1 MRSAL
6 GSQKKGYVFQNYIEQ
21 VFHAMTLEEQEFSK
35 EEAISHSHQV
45 HSYIAEIRNQI
56 HTLKKQAREQIRQKQ
71 LSNLIGVLD
80 SYEKKFARY
89 VQHILDIQTLNS
101 RLVTESERLQRRV
114 EEYTRHPES
123 GRQIYLAAT
132 RAIIGQSN
140 FTHTGSVKHREEATR
155 YFDQLHF
162 TLLTLGEN
170 IESDEQKLQV
180 YRIDRAATSF
190 ETVFLHFVE
199 QEKSLNEAQQK
210 LREAF
215 LELRQELSRSIAIEF
230 QLANEHVL
238 YLQRLII
245 TIVIVAVLL
254 SLIATLILSK
264 IITQPINLLK
274 QSAQRIVEGDLNT
287 SVKIQSSDEIGDL
300 GILFNHMTH
309 ELRSSFHQLE
319 KYRDH
324 LEELVKERT
333 RELEIEISERE
344 NTERELQISEKRFR
358 TFFDN
363 STDPILVANPSTRS
377 FVLAN
382 HAMCSLLGYTEQE
395 LTSLSVDAIHPKN
408 VLPSIMK
415 TFDEMAIGK
424 GTIAKSVP
432 MLRNDG
438 STFPAEISSTII
450 EIGDQQFM
458 LGCFRDISER
468 IAAEEERLK
477 VRKLESV
484 GVLAGG
490 IAHDFNNILAA
501 VLGNVSLLLVLTD
514 KNDKRF
520 KLLKQLETA
529 SLRAR
534 DLTQQLLTFSKGGE
548 PVKEVASVAQ
558 IIKESASFVLRGT
571 NIRCD
576 YLFDRNPWVAEVDA
590 GQISQVIQNIV
601 INAQH
606 SMPDGGVITITC
618 RNVIPTFSQAENL
631 ANKRCLEIT
640 ISDQGCGIEKHL
652 IERIFDPYFTTKTDG
667 SGLGLAITHSIIA
680 KHDGNI
686 SVSSS
691 PSKGTTFSILLP
703 AIDTPLEIPPP
714 SVQSNTQISKISG
727 KILIMDDD
735 LQVREITCS
744 LLEHLGFSVI
754 TSADGNEAIS
764 EYTKSMKTDKP
775 IDLVIMDLTI
785 PGGMGGKETAE
796 KILALDPEAKLI
808 VSSGYSHDPIM
819 ANYREFG
826 FQNFLSKPYQLS
838 ELQSVL
844 KPMFPT
850 TID

>member
-35 EEAISHSHQV
+35 EETISHSHQV
-45 HSYIAEIRNQI
+45 HSHIAEIRNQI
-56 HTLKKQAREQIRQKQ
+56 LTLKKQAREQIRQEQ
-71 LSNLIGVLD
+71 LSNLLGVLE
-80 SYEKKFARY
+80 SYEKTFASY
-89 VQHILDIQTLNS
+89 VQHILEMQTLSS
-101 RLVTESERLQRRV
+101 RLFSESERLLRRV

-123 GRQIYLAAT
+123 GRDIYFAAT
-132 RAIIGQSN
+132 RAIIAQSD
-140 FTHTGSVKHREEATR
+140 FSHTGSVKHREEVTQ
-155 YFDQLHF
+155 YFDQLHSN
-162 TLLTLGEN
+162 LLTLTQD
-170 IESDEQKLQV
+170 IESDDQKLRA

-190 ETVFLHFVE
+190 ETIFLHFVE
-199 QEKSLNEAQQK
+199 QEKSLNKAQQK
-210 LREAF
+210 LRETF

-230 QLANEHVL
+230 QLANEHVV
-238 YLQRLII
+238 YLQKLII
-245 TIVIVAVLL
+245 TIAIIAVLL

-344 NTERELQISEKRFR
+344 NTERELQVSEKRFR

-363 STDPILVANPSTRS
+363 STDPILVANPETRS

-382 HAMCSLLGYTEQE
+382 RAMCSLLGYTEQE
-395 LTSLSVDAIHPKN
+395 LTSLSVNAIHPEDAI
-408 VLPSIMK
+408 PDIMEA
-415 TFDEMAIGK
+415 FDEMAIGK
-424 GTIAKSVP
+424 ENIAQSIP
-432 MLRNDG
+432 MLRKDG
-438 STFPAEISSTII
+438 SIFPAEISSTLI
-450 EIGDQQFM
+450 EIGEQQFM
-458 LGCFRDISER
+458 LGCFRDITER

-501 VLGNVSLLLVLTD
+501 VLGNVSLLLVLTE

-558 IIKESASFVLRGT
+558 IIKESSSFVLRGS

-576 YLFDRNPWVAEVDA
+576 YLFDHDPWVAEVDA

-606 SMPDGGVITITC
+606 SMPDGGIITITC
-618 RNVIPTFSQAENL
+618 RNVIPTLSQAENL
-631 ANKRCLEIT
+631 VNKRCLEIT
-640 ISDQGCGIEKHL
+640 ISDQGSGIEKHL

-686 SVSSS
+686 SVTSS

-703 AIDTPLEIPPP
+703 AIDTPLAIPPP
-714 SVQSNTQISKISG
+714 SVRSDTQISKISG

-735 LQVREITCS
+735 PQVREITCS

-754 TSADGNEAIS
+754 TSTDGKQAIS

-796 KILALDPEAKLI
+796 RILALDPEAKLI

-844 KPMFPT
+844 KPLFPS